1 MNYKYMKIR
10 INQLILLF
18 VLILS
23 TVNSVAQ
30 ELVSLPQ
37 DAAIKKGSL
46 PCGLNY
52 YVVNNSIETDHA
64 DFALVQKILPGQEV
78 ENLLES
84 SNRFPDGSI
93 KKFLMRYWIS
103 YGEDGYEI
111 PNEFSRIY
119 DFRNVMVDSVPL
131 DSLILACM
139 DIAERSSAS
148 FKDQA
153 VIISGDVN
161 PDSIISS
168 LKMMSYMYM
177 PSEYEPIEDYVGIWD
192 SLGVRKGTYCKTEST
207 SEWDVVEIVFSEPRM
222 DQEHVATIL
231 PVVSERMAEELE
243 LQIRSR
249 LEYLLER
256 EKIPYAYL
264 DIDHITGE
272 STLMDNEFHIK
283 VKTSPGN
290 ARKLKEMMFYVLD
303 GVDSG
308 NIGVDEFN
316 LYRNM
321 IASIEKKKSVP
332 LYKTNDKCVRM
343 CINSF
348 LYGASLATD
357 ATEVDFI
364 ERRVL
369 PDTTRL
375 RLFRDFADGVIAL
388 DSIECVLQDSS
399 DLTFPMD
406 ITYSLSSLPGPGH
419 KAKATK
425 KEEPLSKAQQWIF
438 PNGFKVVYI
447 RKNTDGKIF
456 YDLSMN
462 GGLSVVKNLK
472 RGEAAFI
479 EDQMFLSRIG
489 EYEGRRFR
497 DLLLSRGITMVPEV
511 RCPDFTLRGEAPAK
525 ELKTLMGALLYVS
538 NERTG
543 DRQAFDYYLECE
555 RLRLKDSPSRQKR
568 ISAIDS
574 IICNTNIYSLKK
586 NLGALSPDIFD
597 LSEMF
602 YGGHFR
608 KMNDGI
614 LVLVGDEHEDKILA
628 QVQHFAGR
636 FRRQPRIPKKS
647 YEEYRPIAGTA
658 TYTVNS
664 DVNSVDIACTALQQY
679 TAVNHAAAEVLEL
692 ALEDA
697 LSKALDGSGYYA
709 TVSVDLV
716 STPREY
722 LGLMVMADEVSPD
735 ANLGEEYKS
744 PYEVLHLM
752 NSVLSDFKM
761 SKDMLKMYKSI
772 LKDRDTSRR
781 SSPEYWPE
789 EITRRYSEGK
799 DITTKYKERIY
810 SVTSELVDQ
819 MLQSLLDGGK
829 VEYIN
834 LK

>member
-1 MNYKYMKIR
+1 MNDKYMKMR
-10 INQLILLF
+10 INQVILLF
-18 VLILS
+18 AMLLFPVY
-23 TVNSVAQ
+23 SVAQ

-52 YVVNNSIETDHA
+52 YIVDNNIDTDHA
-64 DFALVQKILPGQEV
+64 DFALVQKLLPGQESD
-78 ENLLES
+78 NLLES
-84 SNRFPDGSI
+84 SNRFSDGSI
-93 KKFLMRYWIS
+93 RKFLMRHRVS
-103 YGEDGYEI
+103 YGKDGYEI

-119 DFRNVMVDSVPL
+119 NFKNVMVDLIPL
-131 DSLILACM
+131 DSLILACV

-161 PDSIISS
+161 PDSIISR
-168 LKMMSYMYM
+168 LKMMSYMYL

-192 SLGVRKGTYCKTEST
+192 SLGVHKGTYCKIEST
-207 SEWDVVEIVFSEPRM
+207 AEWDVIEVVFSEPRM

-231 PVVSERMAEELE
+231 PVVSERMAKELE

-256 EKIPYAYL
+256 AKIPYAYI
-264 DIDHITGE
+264 DIHHITGE
-272 STLMDNEFHIK
+272 STLMDNEFHLR
-283 VKTSPGN
+283 VKTSAGN
-290 ARKLKEMMFYVLD
+290 TDKVKEMMLFVLD
-303 GVDSG
+303 GIDSG
-308 NIGVDEFN
+308 NIGIDEFN

-321 IASIEKKKSVP
+321 IAFIEKKKSVP

-357 ATEVDFI
+357 ESEVDFLD
-364 ERRVL
+364 RRIL

-375 RLFRDFADGVIAL
+375 RLYRDFADGIIVL
-388 DSIECVLQDSS
+388 DSIESGLQDSS
-399 DLTFPMD
+399 DLAFPMD
-406 ITYSLSSLPGPGH
+406 MTYSLSSLPGPGH

-425 KEEPLSKAQQWIF
+425 KQEPLSKAQQWIF

-462 GGLSVVKNLK
+462 GGLSVLKNLK

-489 EYEGRRFR
+489 DYEGRRFR
-497 DLLLSRGITMVPEV
+497 NLLLARGITMVPEV
-511 RCPDFTLRGEAPAK
+511 RCPDFTLRGEAPM
-525 ELKTLMGALLYVS
+525 EEFKTLMGALLYVS

-568 ISAIDS
+568 ISAVDS
-574 IICNTNIYSLKK
+574 IICNTNIYTLKK
-586 NLGALSPDIFD
+586 SSGALSPDIFN

-602 YGGHFR
+602 YEGHFR

-614 LVLVGDEHEDKILA
+614 LVLVGDVHEDKILA
-628 QVQHFAGR
+628 EIQHFAGR
-636 FRRQPRIPKKS
+636 FRRQPSIPRKS
-647 YEEYRPIAGTA
+647 YAEYRPIAGTA
-658 TYTVNS
+658 TYTVDS

-679 TAVNHAAAEVLEL
+679 TAVNHAAADVLEL
-692 ALEDA
+692 ALKDV

-716 STPREY
+716 SAPREY
-722 LGLMVMADEVSPD
+722 LGLMIMADEVSPD
-735 ANLGEEYKS
+735 ALFGEEYKS
-744 PYEVLHLM
+744 PYEVLNLI
-752 NSVLSDFKM
+752 NSALSDFRI
-761 SKDMLKMYKSI
+761 SENMLTMYKSI
-772 LKDRDTSRR
+772 LKDRDAIRR
-781 SSPEYWPE
+781 TNPEYWPE

-810 SVTSELVDQ
+810 SVNTGLVEQ
-819 MLQSLLDGGK
+819 MLKNLLDGGK